1 MSTFYVLPSRPVLGE
16 RFAGYLQGLFPGLDW
31 SRTAW
36 TALGEALE
44 TAASQ
49 HPDVYVVYR
58 DDLPDEDNL
67 TQTLVDG
74 FGAEEGDQVV
84 EIDAGPPHGEMS
96 ARYWRLG
103 AAA

>member
-1 MSTFYVLPSRPVLGE
+1 MSIFYVLPSRPVLGE
-16 RFAGYLQGLFPGLDW
+16 RFAGYLQSLFPGLDW

-36 TALGEALE
+36 PALGEALE
-44 TAASQ
+44 AAAVQ

-58 DDLPDEDNL
+58 DDLPEENNL
-67 TQTLVDG
+67 TQILVDG

-84 EIDAGPPHGEMS
+84 EIHAVPPHGELGT
-96 ARYWRLG
+96 RYWRLG